1 MGELVSIVS
10 YSRPSLMIIV
20 SASQFHVYLL
30 WGQRPFSIVSS
41 PMDRFTALVQM
52 RSVGRSGE
60 VNSESPRWFISR
72 PGQQLLSTALMNLK
86 LMRAQLR
93 TQQDPAPAPTHP
105 DLFVNFIFVSC
116 VLQVLQQQQRGSAED
131 KLKIVTNVRAGAK
144 FSADTNIL
152 WRF

>member
-1 MGELVSIVS
+1 MN
-10 YSRPSLMIIV
+10 
-20 SASQFHVYLL
+20 SA
-30 WGQRPFSIVSS
+30 
-41 PMDRFTALVQM
+41 
-52 RSVGRSGE
+52 
-60 VNSESPRWFISR
+60 SPRWFISR

-93 TQQDPAPAPTHP
+93 TQQDPAPAPAPTHP

-116 VLQVLQQQQRGSAED
+116 VLQVLEQQQRRSAED